1 MANHLKLKKIQPVR
15 LRDAGF
21 SEGWLQ
27 EQIAKDT
34 TLLGLG
40 DLHLIERER
49 IQPTGGRIDFLMYDP
64 EAETRYE
71 IEIMLGAVDESHIIR
86 TIEYWDIERQRYP
99 TLDHRAVIVAE
110 GITARFF
117 NVIRLLNRAIP
128 IIAIQLSAFVV
139 DDSIVLHFTR
149 VLDTYEFGADIDDEE
164 SGERADRTY
173 WEKRASKESLEVVDA
188 LQSMIPSPNSELRV
202 TYNRGNIA
210 VGTSG
215 YYFFW
220 GHPRKASYCHF
231 RVKVPP
237 DQRQGLID
245 KLETNGLDAVSRGQ
259 SSIRLRLTR
268 QEVTQNQALL
278 TEILKVAEEWS
289 QR

>member
-21 SEGWLQ
+21 GEGWLQ

-49 IQPTGGRIDFLMYDP
+49 VQPTGGRIDFLMYDP
-64 EAETRYE
+64 EGETRYE

-110 GITARFF
+110 EITARFF

-128 IIAIQLSAFVV
+128 IIAIQLSAFVM

-220 GHPRKASYCHF
+220 GHPRKASYCHL

-245 KLETNGLDAVSRGQ
+245 KLETNGLDWVSRGQ
-259 SSIRLRLTR
+259 SSIRLRLTK
-268 QEVTQNQALL
+268 QDVTQNQALL